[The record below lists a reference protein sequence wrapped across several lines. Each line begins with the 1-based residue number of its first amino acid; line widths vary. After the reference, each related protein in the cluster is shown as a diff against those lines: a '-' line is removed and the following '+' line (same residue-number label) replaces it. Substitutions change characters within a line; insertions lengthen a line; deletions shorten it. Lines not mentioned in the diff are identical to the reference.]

1 MNNMEWS
8 MQSGENILIENEKKV
23 SIIMPV
29 FNSEKYVS
37 EAIESVCHQSY
48 KNWELLIVNDGSVD
62 LSAKIIEKYAKKDS
76 RITVFHKRNEG
87 VSNARNFALGKIS
100 GEYVTFIDSDD
111 VYHTDR
117 IKKMVQV
124 FEKHGNCDVV
134 FSRHNEFTGKLIKIE
149 QIGLGKTTIYDE
161 DIVLKVISDSRNHFI
176 WNTMLRSSIAKKG
189 QFASIRFAED
199 FCYIRDCAWC
209 CREIAVLD
217 EVLYYYRRDNKN
229 AMTSHFF
236 TEKYITDYMKLVE
249 NCYSFCKNHELEDT
263 FYKRMVAH
271 EYAQNSMR
279 IRKSTSYLKFVNC
292 MNDKSFREG
301 INYADASQCTLFE
314 RILFYLI
321 KHKVYLPFAFWI
333 W

>member
-1 MNNMEWS
+1 

-29 FNSEKYVS
+29 YNSEKYVS
-37 EAIESVCHQSY
+37 EAIESVCYQSY

-62 LSAKIIEKYAKKDS
+62 LSSEIIEKYAKKDS

-100 GEYVTFIDSDD
+100 GDYVTFIDSDD
-111 VYHTDR
+111 VYHADR
-117 IKKMVQV
+117 LKKLVQV
-124 FEKHGNCDVV
+124 FEKNGDCDVV
-134 FSRHNEFTGKLIKIE
+134 FSRHNEFTGQLIINK

-176 WNTMLRSSIAKKG
+176 WNTMLRSSIAKKA

-199 FCYIRDCAWC
+199 FCYIRDCAWH
-209 CREIAVLD
+209 CREMAVLD
-217 EVLYYYRRDNKN
+217 EVLYFYRRDNEN

-249 NCYSFCKNHELEDT
+249 NCYSFCRNHKLEDT
-263 FYKRMVAH
+263 FFKRMVAH

-279 IRKSTSYLKFVNC
+279 IRKSTSYLKFVNY

-301 INYADASQCTLFE
+301 IKYADASQCTLFE
-314 RILFYLI
+314 KILFYLI
-321 KHKVYLPFAFWI
+321 KYKVYFPFAFWI

>member
-1 MNNMEWS
+1 M
-8 MQSGENILIENEKKV
+8 IENEKKV

-29 FNSEKYVS
+29 YNSEKYVS
-37 EAIESVCHQSY
+37 EAIESVCYQSY

-62 LSAKIIEKYAKKDS
+62 LSSEIIEKYAKKDS

-111 VYHTDR
+111 VYHADR
-117 IKKMVQV
+117 LKKMVQV
-124 FEKHGNCDVV
+124 FEKNGDCDVV
-134 FSRHNEFTGKLIKIE
+134 FSRHNEFTGQLIINK

-176 WNTMLRSSIAKKG
+176 WNTMLRSSIAKKA

-199 FCYIRDCAWC
+199 FCYIRDCAWH
-209 CREIAVLD
+209 CREMAVLD
-217 EVLYYYRRDNKN
+217 EVLYFYRRDNEN

-249 NCYSFCKNHELEDT
+249 NCYSFCRNHKLEDT
-263 FYKRMVAH
+263 FFKRMVAH

-279 IRKSTSYLKFVNC
+279 IRKSTSYLKFVNY

-301 INYADASQCTLFE
+301 IKYADASQCTLFE
-314 RILFYLI
+314 KILFYLI
-321 KHKVYLPFAFWI
+321 KYKVYFPFAFWI

>member
-1 MNNMEWS
+1 M
-8 MQSGENILIENEKKV
+8 IENEKKV

-29 FNSEKYVS
+29 YNSEKYVS
-37 EAIESVCHQSY
+37 EAIESVCYQSY

-62 LSAKIIEKYAKKDS
+62 LSSEIIEKYAKKDS

-100 GEYVTFIDSDD
+100 GDYVTFIDSDD
-111 VYHTDR
+111 VYHADR
-117 IKKMVQV
+117 LKKLVQV
-124 FEKHGNCDVV
+124 FEKNGDCDVV
-134 FSRHNEFTGKLIKIE
+134 FSRHNEFTGQLIINK

-176 WNTMLRSSIAKKG
+176 WNTMLRSSIAKKA

-199 FCYIRDCAWC
+199 FCYIRDCAWH
-209 CREIAVLD
+209 CREMAVLD
-217 EVLYYYRRDNKN
+217 EVLYFYRRDNEN

-249 NCYSFCKNHELEDT
+249 NCYSFCRNHKLEDT
-263 FYKRMVAH
+263 FFKRMVAH

-279 IRKSTSYLKFVNC
+279 IRKSTSYLKFVNY

-301 INYADASQCTLFE
+301 IKYADASQCTLFE
-314 RILFYLI
+314 KILFYLI
-321 KHKVYLPFAFWI
+321 KYKVYFPFAFWI

>member
-1 MNNMEWS
+1 MH
-8 MQSGENILIENEKKV
+8 SGENILIENEKKV

-29 FNSEKYVS
+29 YNSEKYVS
-37 EAIESVCHQSY
+37 EAIESVCCQSY
-48 KNWELLIVNDGSVD
+48 KNWELLIVNDGSAD
-62 LSAKIIEKYAKKDS
+62 LSAEIIEKYAKKDS

-117 IKKMVQV
+117 LKKMVQV
-124 FEKHGNCDVV
+124 FEKHGNCDIV
-134 FSRHNEFTGKLIKIE
+134 FSRHNEFTGKLTRIE

-161 DIVLKVISDSRNHFI
+161 NVVLKVISDSQNHFI
-176 WNTMLRSSIAKKG
+176 CNIMLKSSIAKKE

-209 CREIAVLD
+209 CRKMAVLD
-217 EVLYYYRRDNKN
+217 EVLYYYRRDNEN

-236 TEKYITDYMKLVE
+236 TEKYIKDFMKLVE
-249 NCYSFCKNHELEDT
+249 NCYSFCRNHELEDT

-301 INYADASQCTLFE
+301 IKYADASQCTLFE
-314 RILFYLI
+314 KILFLMV
-321 KHKVYLPFAFWI
+321 KHRIYFPFAFWI

>member
-1 MNNMEWS
+1 

-29 FNSEKYVS
+29 YNSEKYVS
-37 EAIESVCHQSY
+37 EAIESVCYQSY

-62 LSAKIIEKYAKKDS
+62 LSSEIIEKYAKKDS

-111 VYHTDR
+111 VYHADR
-117 IKKMVQV
+117 LKKMVQV
-124 FEKHGNCDVV
+124 FEKNGDCDVV
-134 FSRHNEFTGKLIKIE
+134 FSRHNEFTGQLIINK

-176 WNTMLRSSIAKKG
+176 WNTMLRSSSAKKA

-199 FCYIRDCAWC
+199 FCYIRDCAWH
-209 CREIAVLD
+209 CREMAVLD
-217 EVLYYYRRDNKN
+217 EVLYFYRRDNEN

-249 NCYSFCKNHELEDT
+249 NCYSFCRNHKLEDT
-263 FYKRMVAH
+263 FFKRMVAH

-279 IRKSTSYLKFVNC
+279 IRKSTSYLKFVNY

-301 INYADASQCTLFE
+301 IKYADASQCTLFE
-314 RILFYLI
+314 KILFYLI
-321 KHKVYLPFAFWI
+321 KYKVYFPFDFWI

>member
-1 MNNMEWS
+1 
-8 MQSGENILIENEKKV
+8 MQPGENILIENEKKV

-117 IKKMVQV
+117 LKKMVQV

-134 FSRHNEFTGKLIKIE
+134 FSRHNEFKGKLIKIE

>member
-1 MNNMEWS
+1 

-29 FNSEKYVS
+29 YNSEKYVS
-37 EAIESVCHQSY
+37 EAIESVCYQSY

-62 LSAKIIEKYAKKDS
+62 LSSEIIEKYAKKDS

-111 VYHTDR
+111 VYHADR
-117 IKKMVQV
+117 LKKMVQV
-124 FEKHGNCDVV
+124 FEKNGDCDVV
-134 FSRHNEFTGKLIKIE
+134 FSRHNEFTGQLIINK

-176 WNTMLRSSIAKKG
+176 WNTMLRSSIAKKA

-199 FCYIRDCAWC
+199 FCYIRDCAWH
-209 CREIAVLD
+209 CREMAVLD
-217 EVLYYYRRDNKN
+217 EVLYFYRRDNEN

-249 NCYSFCKNHELEDT
+249 NCYSFCRNHKLEDT
-263 FYKRMVAH
+263 FFKRMVAH

-279 IRKSTSYLKFVNC
+279 IRKSTSYLKFVNY

-301 INYADASQCTLFE
+301 IKYADASQCTLFE
-314 RILFYLI
+314 KILFYLI
-321 KHKVYLPFAFWI
+321 KYKVYFPFAFWI